1 MEQRHPHSDAS
12 YRIVPQTDMT
22 FGVEVMIP
30 GTQPTTVTNFTTEAD
45 AKRWI
50 AKHREEV
57 AMGDSLRRGG
67 SPSPPWATTVKPVKG
82 V

>member
-1 MEQRHPHSDAS
+1 
-12 YRIVPQTDMT
+12 
-22 FGVEVMIP
+22 VEVMIP
-30 GTQPTTVTNFTTEAD
+30 GTHPTTVTNITTEAD

-57 AMGDSLRRGG
+57 AVGDSLRRGG
-67 SPSPPWATTVKPVKG
+67 SPSLPWSTTVKPVKG